1 MTGEGAPVC
10 LQAITNLESARWVE
24 VAYGKGTKA
33 YVADPFVRSKGR
45 PELLRDSPDYKME
58 DAQIS
63 PFL

>member
-1 MTGEGAPVC
+1 